1 MTPEVDIA
9 GIFVSTLVPTALV
22 SFIATM
28 VLRKVL
34 GRAGAYRQIW
44 HPALFDAA
52 LFLILWAI
60 VIALPVKV

>member
-1 MTPEVDIA
+1 MSPEIDVA
-9 GIFVSTLVPTALV
+9 GIFISTLVPTALIG
-22 SFIATM
+22 F
-28 VLRKVL
+28 VLTVLVRKL
-34 GRAGAYRQIW
+34 LARFGAYRHVW

>member
-1 MTPEVDIA
+1 MTPEIDFA
-9 GIFVSTLVPTALV
+9 GLFISTLVPTALIG
-22 SFIATM
+22 F
-28 VLRKVL
+28 VLTVLVRKLL
-34 GRAGAYRQIW
+34 GRLGAYRQIW

>member
-1 MTPEVDIA
+1 MIPEVDFA
-9 GIFVSTLVPTALV
+9 GIFVSTLVPTAMAGLILTVLV
-22 SFIATM
+22 
-28 VLRKVL
+28 RKLL
-34 GRAGAYRQIW
+34 GRFGAYQQIW

>member
-1 MTPEVDIA
+1 MTPEVDFA
-9 GIFVSTLVPTALV
+9 GIFISTLVPTAVVAFLLTALV
-22 SFIATM
+22 
-28 VLRKVL
+28 RKLL
-34 GRAGAYRQIW
+34 GRLGAYHHVW

>member
-1 MTPEVDIA
+1 MIPEVEFA
-9 GIFVSTLVPTALV
+9 GIFLSTLVPTAIAAFVLTVLV
-22 SFIATM
+22 
-28 VLRKVL
+28 RKLL
-34 GRAGAYRQIW
+34 GRLGAYHHIW

>member
-1 MTPEVDIA
+1 MTPEVDFA
-9 GIFVSTLVPTALV
+9 GIFISTLVPTAVIGFILTVLV
-22 SFIATM
+22 
-28 VLRKVL
+28 RKLL
-34 GRAGAYRQIW
+34 GRLGAYHQIW

>member
-1 MTPEVDIA
+1 MTPEVDFA
-9 GIFVSTLVPTALV
+9 GIFISTLVPTAVIAFLLTGLV
-22 SFIATM
+22 QKLLAR
-28 VLRKVL
+28 L
-34 GRAGAYRQIW
+34 GAYHHVW

>member
-1 MTPEVDIA
+1 MNPEVDFA
-9 GIFVSTLVPTALV
+9 GLFISTLVPTA
-22 SFIATM
+22 
-28 VLRKVL
+28 VL
-34 GRAGAYRQIW
+34 GFILTVLVRKLLGRLGAYHHVW

>member
-1 MTPEVDIA
+1 MNPELDFS
-9 GIFVSTLVPTALV
+9 GIFISTLVPTALLGLLLTILV
-22 SFIATM
+22 
-28 VLRKVL
+28 RKLL
-34 GRAGAYRQIW
+34 GRFGAYHQIW

>member
-1 MTPEVDIA
+1 MTPEVDFA
-9 GIFVSTLVPTALV
+9 GIFISTLVPTALIGLFLTV
-22 SFIATM
+22 I
-28 VLRKVL
+28 VRKL
-34 GRAGAYRQIW
+34 LARLGAYHQVW

>member
-1 MTPEVDIA
+1 MNPEVDFA
-9 GIFVSTLVPTALV
+9 GIFISTLVPTALIG
-22 SFIATM
+22 FILT
-28 VLRKVL
+28 VLVRKLL
-34 GRAGAYRQIW
+34 GRLGAYHQIW

>member
-1 MTPEVDIA
+1 MTPEVDFA
-9 GIFVSTLVPTALV
+9 GIFISTLVPTAV
-22 SFIATM
+22 IGFILT
-28 VLRKVL
+28 VLLRKLL
-34 GRAGAYRQIW
+34 GRFGAYRHIW

>member
-1 MTPEVDIA
+1 MTPEVDFA
-9 GIFVSTLVPTALV
+9 GIFISTLVPTAVIGFILTVLV
-22 SFIATM
+22 
-28 VLRKVL
+28 RKLL
-34 GRAGAYRQIW
+34 GRLGTYRHIW

>member
-1 MTPEVDIA
+1 MTPEIDIA
-9 GIFVSTLVPTALV
+9 GIFISTLVPTAVIGFLLTVLV
-22 SFIATM
+22 
-28 VLRKVL
+28 RKL
-34 GRAGAYRQIW
+34 LARTGAYHHIW

>member
-1 MTPEVDIA
+1 MTPEVDFA
-9 GIFVSTLVPTALV
+9 GIFISTLVPTAL
-22 SFIATM
+22 IGLILTM
-28 VLRKVL
+28 LVRKLL
-34 GRAGAYRQIW
+34 GRLGAYHQIW